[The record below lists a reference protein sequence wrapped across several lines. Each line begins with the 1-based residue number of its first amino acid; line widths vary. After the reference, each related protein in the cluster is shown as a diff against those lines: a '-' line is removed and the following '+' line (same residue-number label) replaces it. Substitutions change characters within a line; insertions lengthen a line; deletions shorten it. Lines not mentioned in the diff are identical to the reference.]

1 VSKTHTASRRAGIKS
16 AGDVAHPVGF
26 FDKANMNAVIH
37 MVSASDRTNGF
48 LLVRIKTDDGCPIF
62 WRNICR

>member
-1 VSKTHTASRRAGIKS
+1 MKS
-16 AGDVAHPVGF
+16 ASDVAHPVGF